1 MTSGHEQ
8 LRERLGPLGA
18 RSGAAVRRPSAEVQ
32 AFAAELERLGAGAF
46 WFPES
51 YDVFAQ
57 ASLLLAATSELMI
70 CSSIASIYAR
80 DATAAAGGAAVLAEA
95 YGERFVLGLGV
106 SHPPLVQRRG
116 HTYAGPVS
124 AMRAYLDGLDRAQD
138 PTLPAAPR
146 LLGALGPKMLRL
158 AAERTA
164 GAHPYC
170 VPVEHTP
177 FARDALGPDALLCV
191 EQSFVLTGDRAVAL
205 DASRRYIDVH
215 VGFDNYRNNLLR
227 LGYAPDALDADSLLE
242 TLVVWGDED
251 AVLER
256 AVAHLDAGADHVCV
270 QALPT
275 GETGVDQLQAVF
287 ETARRHQ
294 RFSGAAVAPVR
305 T

>member
-1 MTSGHEQ
+1 MAAEQDQ
-8 LRERLGPLGA
+8 LRKRLGPLGA
-18 RSGAAVRRPSAEVQ
+18 RSGAAVRRPAAEVQ
-32 AFAAELERLGAGAF
+32 AFVGEIERLGAGAF

-57 ASLLLAATSELMI
+57 AALLLAATSDITI

-95 YGERFVLGLGV
+95 YAERFVLGLGV

-124 AMRAYLDGLDRAQD
+124 AMRAYLDGVERAQD
-138 PTLPAAPR
+138 PARPAAPI
-146 LLGALGPKMLRL
+146 LLGALGPRMLQL
-158 AAERTA
+158 AADRTA

-170 VPVEHTP
+170 VPIEHTP
-177 FARDALGPDALLCV
+177 FARDILGPDALLCV
-191 EQSFVLTGDRAVAL
+191 EQSFVLSRDRATAL

-227 LGYAPDALDADSLLE
+227 LGYTANGLDADALLE

-256 AVAHLDAGADHVCV
+256 VLAHLDGGADHVCI
-270 QALPT
+270 QALPAADT
-275 GETGVDQLQAVF
+275 GAEQLQSVLDV
-287 ETARRHQ
+287 ARRHP
-294 RFSGAAVAPVR
+294 RFSSAR
-305 T
+305 